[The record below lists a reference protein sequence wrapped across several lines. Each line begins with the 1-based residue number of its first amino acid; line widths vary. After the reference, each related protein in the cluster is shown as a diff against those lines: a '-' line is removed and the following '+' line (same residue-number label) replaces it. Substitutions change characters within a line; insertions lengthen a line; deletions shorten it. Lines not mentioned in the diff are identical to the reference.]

1 MMHNIETEKALI
13 GSLLIDEKQFNLVT
27 EHITTPEAFH
37 DQRNKQ
43 IFQAMLNIKNK
54 NQVIDLVTVAD
65 ELPDQMQYIAE
76 LTNVTVTSSHAE
88 DYARQIQDKH
98 LRRELYR
105 ACQDGAKLA
114 QENGAKDA
122 AAEIDSLFLKATS
135 GLSTNKMMTAAEL
148 AEARFRRYIEDCAN
162 EKYFYGLPTG
172 FADLDSLIDGLGC
185 GENIILAARPSMG
198 KTALGLN
205 VAINVAKKGKEV
217 DFFSL
222 EMSKERVMDRLLC
235 MEAQV
240 PAKRMRLRQLN
251 DEQMAKLEKAY
262 SVIYNLP
269 IRIHDGR
276 MNTTQIRSAL
286 ARRAKPGESLA
297 IVDFLTLLTDLPT
310 LSAHERYGS
319 VAKNMQN
326 MAIEFNIP
334 VMTLAQLSR
343 KVEERTNKRP
353 IQSDLRE
360 SGNIEEAADKIIFIY
375 RDEYYNPDSRDAGI
389 AEVICEKNRDGE
401 TGVVKLTWRPEVL
414 RFGNLAREG
423 I

>member
-1 MMHNIETEKALI
+1 MMHNIETEKALL

-240 PAKRMRLRQLN
+240 PAKKMRLRQLN

-262 SVIYNLP
+262 SVVYNLP
-269 IRIHDGR
+269 MRIHDGS

-319 VAKNMQN
+319 IAKAMQN

-360 SGNIEEAADKIIFIY
+360 SGNIEEAADKVIFIY
-375 RDEYYNPDSRDAGI
+375 REEYYNPDSQNKGV
-389 AEVICEKNRDGE
+389 AEIICEKNRDGE
-401 TGVVKLTWRPEVL
+401 TGVVKMTWRPEVL
-414 RFGNLAREG
+414 RFGNLARGVE
-423 I
+423 

>member
-1 MMHNIETEKALI
+1 MHNIETEKALI
-13 GSLLIDEKQFNLVT
+13 GSLLIDEKQFDLAT
-27 EHITTPEAFH
+27 EHITTPDAFH
-37 DQRNKQ
+37 DGRNKQ
-43 IFQAMLNIKNK
+43 VFQAMLNIKNK
-54 NQVIDLVTVAD
+54 NQTIDLVTVAD
-65 ELPDQMQYIAE
+65 ELPDLMQYIAE
-76 LTNVTVTSSHAE
+76 LTNTTVTSSNAE
-88 DYARQIQDKH
+88 QYAKQIQDKH

-105 ACQDGAKLA
+105 ACQEGVKLA
-114 QENGAKDA
+114 QNGSGAREV
-122 AAEIDSLFLKATS
+122 AAEIDSIFLKATS
-135 GLSTNKMMTAAEL
+135 GLSTNKMMTASEL
-148 AEARFRRYIEDCAN
+148 AEARFRKYLEDYAN

-172 FADLDSLIDGLGC
+172 FVDLDNLIDGLGC

-198 KTALGLN
+198 KTALALN
-205 VAINVAKKGKEV
+205 IALNVAKKGKEV

-269 IRIHDGR
+269 IRIHDGS